1 MAEPI
6 APPALASRRGAP
18 PPARQLATSL
28 RELAAVKSA
37 DETLQLVVD
46 LATEIV
52 PACDLGDVMLLGS
65 GCVTT
70 CVATHPLAYELG
82 RIQQETG
89 EGPCLQA
96 ALDEEPI
103 IGIADLAVDGRWP
116 AFGRRAARL
125 GVRSMVSYGFYLGS
139 GRTSRLGAMNL
150 YSHRPGDFDP
160 TATHLGE
167 ILAAECATAV
177 ATAIEME
184 GLWRALDAR
193 AVIGCAKGIV
203 MDHHLVSASRA
214 FALLR
219 ESSLEHGLGVGDIAR
234 HVTATGQLP

>member
-6 APPALASRRGAP
+6 TPPVLAAPRSAP

-28 RELAAVKSA
+28 RELAAVKCV

-52 PACDLGDVMLLGS
+52 AACDLGDVMLLGS
-65 GCVTT
+65 GCVRT

-82 RIQQETG
+82 RVQQETG

-96 ALDEEPI
+96 ALDEDPI
-103 IGIADLAVDGRWP
+103 IGVADLAVDDRWP

-125 GVRSMVSYGFYLGS
+125 GVRSMVSYGIYLGN

-160 TATHLGE
+160 TSTHLGDV
-167 ILAAECATAV
+167 LAAECATAV
-177 ATAIEME
+177 ATAIELE
-184 GLWRALDAR
+184 GLWQALDAR
-193 AVIGCAKGIV
+193 AVIGRAKGIV
-203 MDHHLVSASRA
+203 MDRRLVSASRA

-219 ESSLEHGLGVGDIAR
+219 ERSYEHGLSVGDIAR
-234 HVTATGQLP
+234 HVTTTGELP